1 MTENSFISQY
11 GRSPR
16 VKHTRLRF
24 RFNGSTN
31 WWTEYFV
38 ELPGHARAE
47 DWKRTLAPFA
57 EIQEFESGVMPL
69 PQ

>member
-1 MTENSFISQY
+1 MTETAFIWTY

-24 RFNGSTN
+24 RFHGSTN
-31 WWTEYFV
+31 WWTEYIV
-38 ELPGHARAE
+38 ELPGHPRVE

-57 EIQEFESGVMPL
+57 EIQEVGKGVLPL